1 MRKGMTLVE
10 LIFSMVII
18 SIVFSI
24 VPKII
29 FASNKSMETSMKED
43 ALFNAYT
50 LLGSITKLAWD
61 EETYTHGE
69 ILNTDTN
76 TCNDKRVGGFFGS
89 RNCKETSNESASAIG
104 QENGSDDY
112 NDIDDYNGYT
122 DTSLS
127 KYKLGVA
134 VDYVDNTYV
143 TTGGSTSELKE
154 IKVTVESNSAKTTG
168 FKSSFFYHSAN
179 LGHIQIK
186 KEIWQ

>member
-112 NDIDDYNGYT
+112 NDIDDYSVYDEDIG
-122 DTSLS
+122 
-127 KYKLGVA
+127 KYKLN
-134 VDYVDNTYV
+134 VDVSYVDNSYNSTA
-143 TTGGSTSELKE
+143 GTSELKE